1 MATYS
6 IKHHFNCGISDDA
19 TSAAAGEVL
28 PSHWNANLDL
38 TISAPNFLL
47 GRTSS
52 GSGAAEL
59 ISFTNF
65 ILSDGTSS
73 LGTEIPFDAGLSALY
88 VLSTLG
94 YGIGTNPV
102 NNAIEQTTLDTDL
115 TFSIAGS
122 TAFELNVDGSKS
134 TYDLLFPV
142 NKGTKYGSL
151 TSPTARIYSDGTDL
165 WADTRVSGTGAFC
178 VTYNLKVSPAQDVYS
193 VFGAAGTTAAISPS
207 DSTDRFVSW
216 KVVTSGTTAFRAGLF
231 IGEFDGTS
239 SFSGR
244 VLGVN
249 GAATAIAS
257 ASGNMTANTSGG
269 GLSNRY
275 FFNYASTSATLT
287 LGSAISVQAQG
298 TTVTEGVG
306 VNFESPSVTATYTWT
321 QYAHARFRFS
331 STSTSITTGYG
342 ILLDTVPST
351 FATTAYQLAMDG
363 TSTRSGAYFNIS
375 NGGTEFVRSDTANSL
390 MMSGAT
396 KVKLAIG
403 GTTVLTV
410 ASGTL
415 TLADATNITGGTS
428 TGTKIM
434 DATNK
439 KMAFWNKTP
448 INQPTT
454 SITGATRSAV
464 AGTNI
469 TINDTFGGYTVAQ
482 LAAIIIN
489 TGLAA

>member
-1 MATYS
+1 
-6 IKHHFNCGISDDA
+6 
-19 TSAAAGEVL
+19 
-28 PSHWNANLDL
+28 
-38 TISAPNFLL
+38 
-47 GRTSS
+47 
-52 GSGAAEL
+52 
-59 ISFTNF
+59 
-65 ILSDGTSS
+65 
-73 LGTEIPFDAGLSALY
+73 
-88 VLSTLG
+88 
-94 YGIGTNPV
+94 
-102 NNAIEQTTLDTDL
+102 
-115 TFSIAGS
+115 
-122 TAFELNVDGSKS
+122 
-134 TYDLLFPV
+134 
-142 NKGTKYGSL
+142 
-151 TSPTARIYSDGTDL
+151 
-165 WADTRVSGTGAFC
+165 
-178 VTYNLKVSPAQDVYS
+178 
-193 VFGAAGTTAAISPS
+193 
-207 DSTDRFVSW
+207 
-216 KVVTSGTTAFRAGLF
+216 
-231 IGEFDGTS
+231 
-239 SFSGR
+239 
-244 VLGVN
+244 
-249 GAATAIAS
+249 
-257 ASGNMTANTSGG
+257 
-269 GLSNRY
+269 
-275 FFNYASTSATLT
+275 
-287 LGSAISVQAQG
+287 
-298 TTVTEGVG
+298 
-306 VNFESPSVTATYTWT
+306 
-321 QYAHARFRFS
+321 
-331 STSTSITTGYG
+331 
-342 ILLDTVPST
+342 
-351 FATTAYQLAMDG
+351 MDG